1 MVCHTLLRNTLFL
14 GAFFPQNHET
24 TSVFQHD
31 RPSLHNNSPSKI
43 LPIHAVVHLRLCHP
57 LYATWLDAWR
67 LATCIH
73 CCAADWF
80 HVDLVCLAVVESTLA
95 HGFFKRAFD
104 TRFCHRNKLMVSF
117 QVAPFYGT
125 SSMDIQWP
133 QHIGCHWLDNYFR
146 APYITQKL
154 VEFHSECAL
163 ICIRESPCVS
173 KSWPVSFWMHKN

>member
-1 MVCHTLLRNTLFL
+1 MATDEPPPAGAGNVNIAFLIFKGNCGVPYFAKEHSFL
-14 GAFFPQNHET
+14 GGNFSPKTMKRHLFF
-24 TSVFQHD
+24 SMD

-117 QVAPFYGT
+117 QVAPFHGT

-133 QHIGCHWLDNYFR
+133 QHIGCHWLDNYFSCPLYNPKTR
-146 APYITQKL
+146 GI
-154 VEFHSECAL
+154 
-163 ICIRESPCVS
+163 
-173 KSWPVSFWMHKN
+173 SF